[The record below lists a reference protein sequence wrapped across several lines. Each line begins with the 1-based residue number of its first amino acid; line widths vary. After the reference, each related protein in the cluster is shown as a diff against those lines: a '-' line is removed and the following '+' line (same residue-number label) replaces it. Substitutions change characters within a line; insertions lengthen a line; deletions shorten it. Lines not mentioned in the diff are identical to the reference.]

1 MVYFTDIMLSDFLNT
16 RFAPIQEALLP
27 LLDPTEIIALMKSS
41 KALHDSLTRTL
52 KTKEHNINA
61 HLSQFFKD
69 PRAFRSIQAAPDAVI
84 SGRYVNRFFIGSGD
98 RLLIVHAGRNVDAI
112 PTYLEAD
119 GYKVTAAVSV
129 PSQSAGK

>member
-84 SGRYVNRFFIGSGD
+84 SGRYVHLD
-98 RLLIVHAGRNVDAI
+98 RACWAECGRYPHV
-112 PTYLEAD
+112 PRGGWLQ
-119 GYKVTAAVSV
+119 GYRS
-129 PSQSAGK
+129 SLSALSIRGEVV